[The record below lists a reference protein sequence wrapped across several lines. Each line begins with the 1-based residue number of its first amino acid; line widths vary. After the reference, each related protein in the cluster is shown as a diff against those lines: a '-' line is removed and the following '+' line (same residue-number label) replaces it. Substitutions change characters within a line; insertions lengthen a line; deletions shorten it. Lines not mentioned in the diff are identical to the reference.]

1 MKLPFVFRRAA
12 EGASGSVAPAAG
24 PRLPVRLL
32 LFGLLAVV
40 SVFFGFVWPTV
51 DFARSAVQS
60 YGYYV
65 IAGTFAWAVYALV
78 RLWPEWWAV
87 RPPASRPELAQL
99 GALVLGLTLIAALT
113 VPYTYKVLYDEFV
126 LQSTAW
132 NLHETRVVGTAV
144 RGYDIEGAFVPF
156 GDYLDKRPYF
166 YAFVLSL
173 VHDVT
178 GYREANAFALNTALM
193 PVVLGLLY
201 LLARRRTGHWPALAA
216 VAALGAYSLFA
227 HNATGAGME
236 LLNLAMLLLVIELA
250 GFYLARPDD
259 EARLAALILA
269 ALLLAQ
275 SRYESGLYVLPVA
288 VVVLEGWRRAGR
300 FVLPAAAV
308 LAPALLIPYA
318 LHNTYLSGTPLLW
331 ELREGDEAR
340 FGVRYLADNLA
351 HARDFFFAF
360 SSQITNS
367 TWLGYAGIP
376 ALGWAVFR
384 LGRAL
389 RGWKG
394 SAPRDFA
401 LAVFGAAIVAGLGL
415 LMFYYWGQL
424 DDPIVS
430 RLSLPFSAL
439 LALCLADAAGRL
451 PRWPERRWALLM
463 IGGALLS
470 YVSTGLR
477 VNAVHWEL
485 NLLAREIQWEK
496 SVLDALPPANRLL
509 ISNKSPIYW
518 ITQERPVISI
528 ARARWR
534 APQIKFHLD
543 HHTFDEILVLQI
555 YRPAGA
561 DDGFQIEPED
571 RLPANYELETVIE
584 RRFGSRIARISR
596 VVNLTVDPAA
606 VTPPLSPL
614 R

>member
-1 MKLPFVFRRAA
+1 MKLPFALPRAA
-12 EGASGSVAPAAG
+12 AGAPGPGGPPVAP
-24 PRLPVRLL
+24 RFPVRLV

-51 DFARSAVQS
+51 DLARRLVQG

-78 RLWPEWWAV
+78 RLWPQWWAA
-87 RPPASRPELAQL
+87 RPSTSRRELAQL
-99 GALVLGLTLIAALT
+99 GALVAGLTLVAALT

-132 NLHETRVVGTAV
+132 NMHEARVVGTAV
-144 RGYDIEGAFVPF
+144 RAYDIEGAFVPF

-173 VHDVT
+173 VHDLT

-193 PVVLGLLY
+193 PAVLGLLY
-201 LLARRRTGHWPALAA
+201 LLARRRTAHWPALAA

-236 LLNLAMLLLVIELA
+236 LLNLAMLLLVLELA
-250 GFYLARPDD
+250 GFYLERPDD
-259 EARLAALILA
+259 AARLAALILA

-340 FGVRYLADNLA
+340 FGLRYLADNLI

-376 ALGWAVFR
+376 AFAWAAFR
-384 LGRAL
+384 VLRAV
-389 RGWKG
+389 RGWQTSG
-394 SAPRDFA
+394 ARDFA
-401 LAVFGAAIVAGLGL
+401 LVVIGATIAAGLGL

-439 LALCLADAAGRL
+439 LALCLADAAARL
-451 PRWPERRWALLM
+451 PRWPAQRWAVIM
-463 IGGALLS
+463 ILGACLS

-477 VNAVHWEL
+477 VNAIHWEL

-496 SVLDALPPANRLL
+496 SVLATLPPTNRLL

-528 ARARWR
+528 TRARWR

-543 HHTFDEILVLQI
+543 RQTFDEVLVFQI

-561 DDGFQIEPED
+561 DDGFQLEAED
-571 RLPANYELETVIE
+571 RLPSNYELETVAE

-596 VVNLTVDPAA
+596 LTRLNIEGAPT
-606 VTPPLSPL
+606 TPPPAP
-614 R
+614 